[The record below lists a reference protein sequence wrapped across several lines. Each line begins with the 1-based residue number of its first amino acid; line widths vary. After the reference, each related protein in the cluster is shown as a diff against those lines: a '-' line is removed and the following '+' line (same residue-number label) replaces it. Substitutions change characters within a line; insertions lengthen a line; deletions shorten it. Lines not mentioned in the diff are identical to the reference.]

1 MLVEL
6 SPYDC
11 MGIEYHVIVDFYNNS
26 VRKSTTL
33 VNHILEIKNSNNF
46 LYLGFFS
53 EKSGLLAAKGPT
65 SCRISPLPSLASLS
79 FSVTGLKAF

>member
-11 MGIEYHVIVDFYNNS
+11 MGIEYHVIVDFYNTS
-26 VRKSTTL
+26 VRKFL
-33 VNHILEIKNSNNF
+33 NHILEIKNSNNF